1 MKANHARKL
10 EGLDDFENVG
20 DLKKKNIR
28 KGKLYTL
35 PRRNLEMTLPEVS
48 KSLID
53 SCMTWI
59 LSSRRYISI
68 VTFT

>member
-35 PRRNLEMTLPEVS
+35 PRRNLEMTFPKVS
-48 KSLID
+48 TCS
-53 SCMTWI
+53 
-59 LSSRRYISI
+59 
-68 VTFT
+68 